1 MSPHPDLLLAGD
13 FEQVEVVADPGCGMQ
28 AVLAIHDT
36 RMGPAFGGIRRRTY
50 GSLADATRDVLQ
62 LASAMT
68 WKCAMA
74 GLPAG
79 GGKLVLLD
87 APGLDRAAAYRRIG
101 SFVES
106 LGGRFST
113 GPDVGTTDA
122 DLREVCSRTR
132 HCADPGAGGPGD
144 LGRATALGVFH
155 ALLATVRHAGI
166 ELDRATVLV
175 QGLGT
180 VGAPLARMCREAG
193 ARLLL
198 TDLDAARAGA
208 LAAQL
213 EARVV
218 DPVEA
223 LDTPCEVFA
232 PCALGGVIDAT
243 VAARLPVR
251 AVCGAANNL
260 LASGDVG
267 RVLHDRG
274 IPVAPDFVANAGALV
289 VGCLHQLQGIQVGD
303 DRLAAIGAT
312 VDSVLG
318 ESARTGTPPG
328 EVALARARSR
338 VAALPHRPYVGTK

>member
-1 MSPHPDLLLAGD
+1 MSPDPDLPSAGD
-13 FEQVEVVADPGCGMQ
+13 FEQVEVLTDPASGLQ

-36 RMGPAFGGIRRRTY
+36 RMGPAFGGIRRRAY
-50 GSLADATRDVLQ
+50 GSLEEATRDVLL

-79 GGKLVLLD
+79 GGKLVLVD
-87 APGLDRAAAYRRIG
+87 HGGLDRTAAYRRIG
-101 SFVES
+101 DFVEA

-122 DLREVCSRTR
+122 DLRMVRSRTR
-132 HCADPGAGGPGD
+132 HCADPDAGGPGD

-155 ALLATVRHAGI
+155 ALRATARRTGI

-180 VGAPLARMCREAG
+180 VGAPLARMCRDAG

-198 TDLDAARAGA
+198 ADVDAARACA

-213 EARVV
+213 EGLVV
-218 DPVEA
+218 DPHHVLA
-223 LDTPCEVFA
+223 TPCDVFA

-243 VAARLPVR
+243 VAGSLPAR

-260 LASGDVG
+260 LASAQAG
-267 RVLHDRG
+267 RILHERG

-289 VGCLHQLQGIQVGD
+289 AGCLHQLHGTRVGD
-303 DRLAAIGAT
+303 DRIVAIGAT
-312 VDSVLG
+312 VEAVLE

-328 EVALARARSR
+328 EVALAWARSR
-338 VAALPHRPYVGTK
+338 VAALPHRPYVAGQ